1 MADFGKSA
9 TDYKP
14 ELYSGIIGKIAYQ
27 VVEGMDTISKFDTFN
42 KESVETGKDIEITL
56 YEDATGTAYSKDG
69 QTVIPDPVNHTLYF
83 TEYDERTYLTKI
95 NKWDI
100 DKASKDRDY
109 AEKTA
114 GVIVETLYGGDKAR
128 VKEQNYAQFI
138 AAAAAAGAPNADGSV
153 KIVSTG
159 SVPEVTDEASA
170 RAVLSAIKLTAS
182 GMREE
187 PEAFNPYA
195 LPKRPRHIV
204 MLIPYQTRVKL
215 ELYLLTTIR
224 NLNYSDYG
232 VDEVIDI
239 PANKVEGSIFI
250 VDERYVQNRVR
261 KMVYEEYPI
270 QFSGGNVKAG
280 LSTSRMY
287 ALCPL
292 FPAAVIKQAAS
303 QRMST
308 DEALDNISKAIAANK
323 EAAQAADMATKID
336 KINNGENLNEK
347 TKKTRKTK

>member
-1 MADFGKSA
+1 MADFGKSGE
-9 TDYKP
+9 DYKP
-14 ELYSGIIGKIAYQ
+14 NLFSGIIGKIAYQ
-27 VVEGMDTISKFDTFN
+27 VVEGMDTVSKFDTFN

-56 YEDATGTAYSKDG
+56 YEDATGVEYNKEG
-69 QTVIPDPVNHTLYF
+69 QMVIPDPTNHTLYF

-100 DKASKDRDY
+100 DKASKDRSY
-109 AEKTA
+109 AEKSA
-114 GVIVETLYGGDKAR
+114 GVIIETLYGGDKAR

-138 AAAAAAGAPNADGSV
+138 AAAASAGAPNAAGSV

-159 SVPEVTDEASA
+159 SVPEVTDETSA

-195 LPKRPRHIV
+195 LPTRPRRIV

-239 PANKVEGSIFI
+239 PASKIEGSIFI

-292 FPAAVIKQAAS
+292 FPAAVIKQEAAS
-303 QRMST
+303 SMSANK
-308 DEALDNISKAIAANK
+308 ALDNISKTIEANK
-323 EAAQAADMATKID
+323 AAAQAAGMAEKIEQ
-336 KINNGENLNEK
+336 INNGQEP
-347 TKKTRKTK
+347 KKKRKIK